1 MTVNKNLMNQLTAS
15 RLKTNELLGNISDE
29 QMTLPIPDN
38 VEGGKRFNTIREVFY
53 TLITHEIEHT
63 IHLAK
68 ILTGLNVH
76 LSEAKLIL
84 KELQESRG
92 KLESLIITLE
102 DTDLDRKPSG
112 NEWSPRE
119 IIHHLL
125 RNEEEFLSNMIIQ
138 AITNQ

>member
-38 VEGGKRFNTIREVFY
+38 VEGGKRFNTVREVFY

-112 NEWSPRE
+112 NDSQY
-119 IIHHLL
+119 IFYLL
-125 RNEEEFLSNMIIQ
+125 
-138 AITNQ
+138 